1 MDEHRILVVANQT
14 ACGRE
19 LLDMVRE
26 HMSGR
31 ASTVTLVVPATH
43 PSDLLTWTDH
53 SSRLAAEHRL
63 AEAIEHF
70 GAEGIVVDGVVGD
83 ASPVLAVGDLLL
95 ERSFDEIILSTF
107 PPGMSRW
114 LKMDLP
120 HRLEKHGLPVT
131 TVVGDRAPVTARAP
145 DQ

>member
-14 ACGRE
+14 ACGRP
-19 LLDMVRE
+19 LLDTVRE

-31 ASTVTLVVPATH
+31 ACTVTLVVPATH
-43 PSDLLTWTDH
+43 PDEQLTWTDRT
-53 SSRLAAEHRL
+53 SRAAAEHRL
-63 AEAIEHF
+63 DEAIEHF
-70 GAEGIVVDGVVGD
+70 RAEGIEVDGVVGD
-83 ASPVLAVGDLLL
+83 ANPMLAVGDLLL

-107 PPGMSRW
+107 PPKVSRW

-131 TVVGDRAPVTARAP
+131 TVVGDRAPVTTHE
-145 DQ
+145 Q

>member
-19 LLDMVRE
+19 LLDTVRE
-26 HMSGR
+26 HVSGR
-31 ASTVTLVVPATH
+31 PSAVTLVVPATH
-43 PSDLLTWTDH
+43 PDEMLTWTDH
-53 SSRLAAEHRL
+53 TSRLAAEQRL

-70 GAEGIVVDGVVGD
+70 RQEGIEVDGVVGD
-83 ASPVLAVGDLLL
+83 ANPMLAVGDLLL

-107 PPGMSRW
+107 PPGVSRW

-120 HRLEKHGLPVT
+120 HRLEKHGLPLT
-131 TVVGDRAPVTARAP
+131 TVVGDRAPVSARTREP
-145 DQ
+145 

>member
-14 ACGRE
+14 ACGRA
-19 LLDMVRE
+19 LLDTVRE

-43 PSDLLTWTDH
+43 PDEQLTWTDH
-53 SSRLAAEHRL
+53 SSRVAAEKRL

-70 GAEGIVVDGVVGD
+70 RSEGIEADGVVGD
-83 ASPVLAVGDLLL
+83 ANPMLAVGDLLL
-95 ERSFDEIILSTF
+95 DRTFDEIILSTF
-107 PPGMSRW
+107 PPGASRW

-120 HRLEKHGLPVT
+120 HRLEKLGLPLT
-131 TVVGDRAPVTARAP
+131 TVVGDRAPVSTRSEQP
-145 DQ
+145 